1 VSPARCAGGAGGAP
15 LNRGNPVYPTAA
27 SDSNVIGV
35 RHLLIV
41 LAAAVVALAFGAA
54 RVGAD
59 PNDPSFKDQWGPKLT
74 RAADLWTA
82 TTGDPKTIIAVVDT
96 GMNAT
101 ADMTHIVPGWDLVG
115 NDADTT
121 DTFGHGTWV
130 SSLIGAADNNGMG
143 IAGYCGGCSI
153 MPVRVAQGREGAVA
167 PMITAGIRWAI
178 DHGARIV
185 NVSLASNQYDF
196 NQAGVVGY
204 AEERGVLIVASAGN
218 GGNTDYRYPAAY
230 PGVLSVAGVDDQ
242 GELESWSTSGPWV
255 TLAGPGC
262 EVVLGA
268 SVDDPLYGCGSSFAP
283 AAVSGIAGLL
293 WSLDPGLTL
302 YQVRD
307 ALRNTAVHVDG
318 IGGGRVDAWAA
329 AHALGLVPA
338 EPAPPP
344 APAPPVPV
352 PANVSRQVLL
362 TDGSVRR
369 KAQIVLDVRAGRLA
383 LQLTGQAAA
392 ECSLSF
398 RVKGEV
404 YVGLSSERNVR
415 SLAATVPAGRFPV
428 TISCRTARL
437 KTYEVSATG
446 MFPN

>member
-1 VSPARCAGGAGGAP
+1 M
-15 LNRGNPVYPTAA
+15 
-27 SDSNVIGV
+27 VIGV
-35 RHLLIV
+35 RHP
-41 LAAAVVALAFGAA
+41 AVVLGAILAVLVFGAA
-54 RVGAD
+54 RAAAD

-74 RAADLWTA
+74 RAADLWNVS
-82 TTGDPKTIIAVVDT
+82 TGDPKTVIAVVDT
-96 GMNAT
+96 GMNVT
-101 ADMTHIVPGWDLVG
+101 ADMTHVVPGWDLVG
-115 NDADTT
+115 NDPDTT

-185 NVSLASNQYDF
+185 NVSLASNQYDW

-204 AEERGVLIVASAGN
+204 AEEHGVLIVASAGN
-218 GGNTDYRYPAAY
+218 GGNADYRYPAAY

-242 GELESWSTSGPWV
+242 DQLESWSTSGQWV
-255 TLAGPGC
+255 TLGGPGC

-268 SVDDPLYGCGSSFAP
+268 SVNDPLYGCGSSFAP

-293 WSLDPGLTL
+293 WSIDPGLTL

-307 ALRNTAVHVDG
+307 ALRNTSVPVAG

-329 AHALGLVPA
+329 AHALGLVA
-338 EPAPPP
+338 ADPAPP
-344 APAPPVPV
+344 ATPAPPVPV

-362 TDGSVRR
+362 TDGAVRR
-369 KAQIVLDVRAGRLA
+369 KTEFLLSVGAGRLA
-383 LQLTGQAAA
+383 LELTGPAASD
-392 ECSLSF
+392 CSLSF

-404 YVGLSSERNVR
+404 YIGLSSERNVR
-415 SLAATVPAGRFPV
+415 SLAATVPAGHFPV
-428 TISCRTARL
+428 TISCHTARL
-437 KTYEVSATG
+437 KPYEVAATG

>member
-1 VSPARCAGGAGGAP
+1 M
-15 LNRGNPVYPTAA
+15 
-27 SDSNVIGV
+27 
-35 RHLLIV
+35 RHFLIV
-41 LAAAVVALAFGAA
+41 LAAVVAVLAVGAA
-54 RVGAD
+54 GVAAD
-59 PNDPSFKDQWGPKLT
+59 PNDPSFRDQWGPRLT
-74 RAADLWTA
+74 RAADLWNVS
-82 TTGDPKTIIAVVDT
+82 TGDPKTIIAVVDT
-96 GMNAT
+96 GMNVT
-101 ADMTHIVPGWDLVG
+101 ADMTHVVPGWDIVG
-115 NDADTT
+115 NDPDTT
-121 DTFGHGTWV
+121 DTFGHGSWV

-185 NVSLASNQYDF
+185 NVSLASNQYDW

-204 AEERGVLIVASAGN
+204 AEEHGVLIVASAGN

-242 GELESWSTSGPWV
+242 GALESWSTRGRWV

-268 SVDDPLYGCGSSFAP
+268 SVTDPLNGCGSSFAP

-293 WSLDPGLTL
+293 WSIDPGLTL

-307 ALRNTAVHVDG
+307 ALRNSSVPVDG

-329 AHALGLVPA
+329 AHLLGLVGADP
-338 EPAPPP
+338 PPPP
-344 APAPPVPV
+344 APTPVPV
-352 PANVSRQVLL
+352 PAANASRQVLL
-362 TDGSVRR
+362 TDGLVRR
-369 KAQIVLDVRAGRLA
+369 KDGMTLSVSAGRLT
-383 LQLTGQAAA
+383 LQLTGPAASD
-392 ECSLSF
+392 CSLSL
-398 RVKGEV
+398 RVNGEL
-404 YVGLSSERNVR
+404 YVGLASERNVR
-415 SLAATVPAGRFPV
+415 SLAATVPTGRFPV
-428 TISCRTARL
+428 SISCRTARP
-437 KTYEVSATG
+437 KAYEISATG